1 MTTSHQRR
9 ALTLLELLTVM
20 SILAILISLVI
31 GLGRY
36 ADTLSRRHQ
45 ALAELGQWQ
54 EALHQ
59 YYQTLGAYPTN
70 PCTGSV
76 SNLLV
81 LRVPLNDA
89 PSNQV
94 FVTFGEKTSHAG
106 QLPSQD
112 PWGQPY
118 QYRAPSDVHPQ
129 SFDLYSHG
137 PDRQGNSSDDLRF
150 QP

>member
-9 ALTLLELLTVM
+9 GLTLLELITVM
-20 SILAILISLVI
+20 AILAILISLVI

-36 ADTLSRRHQ
+36 ADTLTRRHQ
-45 ALAELGQWQ
+45 AVAEIGQWQ

-59 YYQTLGAYPTN
+59 YYQALGEYPTN

-81 LRVPLNDA
+81 LRVPIGGA
-89 PSNQV
+89 ASNQV

-106 QLPSQD
+106 QLPQLD
-112 PWGQPY
+112 PWGAPY
-118 QYRAPSDVHPQ
+118 QYQAPPDAHPQ
-129 SFDLYSHG
+129 SYDLYSYG
-137 PDRQGNSSDDLRF
+137 PDRQGNSSDDLRC